1 MAIVSCC
8 TAWSWRA
15 EGRERENERASASD
29 RDSEA
34 ALRGSSLQRDDTC
47 VDISNTITN
56 RRVKPFL
63 SKGIKNIWDIS

>member
-1 MAIVSCC
+1 MAVVTCW

-29 RDSEA
+29 RDCEA
-34 ALRGSSLQRDDTC
+34 ALCGSSLQRDDAS
-47 VDISNTITN
+47 VDISNMITN

-63 SKGIKNIWDIS
+63 SKGIRNVRDIS